1 VGNELIR
8 VDGQIDIRKDMNK
21 VIGAFGDPGNAL
33 KIVSLKSL
41 QLIQLL
47 VYKMCRHCCVI

>member
-1 VGNELIR
+1 M
-8 VDGQIDIRKDMNK
+8 DGQIDIRKDMNK